1 MQPWFEDYQRRLAA
15 SVFGAPGQYGGLI
28 DQPQPIPIE
37 GTAGLSPLEI
47 MARQGAMDAGP
58 YQPGYDTATQL
69 MGEATGGY
77 RGSTGAFNPY
87 TMISPYY
94 NPYETDVVQDTL
106 ERMRRTSAK
115 EDIAG
120 RAQDISSGAFGGSR
134 ARLFAGERQAESER
148 GILGALAGIRG
159 QGFQRA
165 QEAAMGDY
173 GRRMSMLSGAAG
185 GLGSIAG
192 QVLGMGGQR
201 QQELMSQLQMMN
213 LLGGQGRDISQQG
226 LSRLYQAALQKSQ
239 EPWERVMRG
248 QALLAGLDPGRIYGG
263 YTTESAKPEIKSE
276 PTGLGEAIKTATGL
290 KKLWDMFFGSE
301 GGYVEKPKKYNDGGI
316 INLAEGGLSARE
328 QRIEEREERD
338 VMRKEKEQA
347 MSLFGEEGL
356 IFDPTDPLDYALMG
370 LSAVPVPGAR
380 VAAVGIKGLSKVAN
394 FILKHGRE
402 AASKV
407 FYTDEIATAER
418 AIAKKARQIADRQ
431 RFEMGKP
438 AYTREEIARGAETI
452 KTKARNRRIGE
463 LEPEHFLDEYPI
475 EMPLKFEEG
484 GIVSGLVPI
493 HMQEGGDP
501 EIPQW
506 VLEALESDDIRAKI
520 AAMQWLQANQA
531 GEIGKG
537 IGEFHRERF
546 QRSRMQT
553 MSDLFERIA
562 AGDEEAKELM
572 HQEREEMLEMFMP
585 PIGGITSLLRTGLPK
600 QILSQ
605 IAPRITAR
613 TSIPTTPTAPIVT
626 PKGGVIKGPIRE
638 PVSQRPTSKAVRS
651 PSRRPVGPYIPGGV
665 QQVLREAKP
674 PPSITQRAADVF
686 KGKGTAARDILI
698 GKPGQRNPFG
708 KGQLGPYER
717 FARAGKMAT
726 RAGAAFGIGTLGYV
740 IVDLLS
746 GLNDEEKAEMLA
758 KLEGLTEEQMAA
770 VAEEQERL
778 KKVKDKKD
786 RSRALSRF
794 VDLMYERPTTIGD
807 LGIMYQ
813 QERLGTV
820 PAETVA
826 AKEVEELA
834 RMSGLPVATVM
845 MMQYP
850 QGALFAREAAAKHQ
864 QIANAIVNYLIEQGV
879 LDEVTAVERRAT
891 LLELPEESLE
901 KIARELG
908 VPIEHLVAPGSTV
921 LEPD

>member
-1 MQPWFEDYQRRLAA
+1 MGIETSEWTRYDPTIYTAPQAGYEFKQPWFEDYQRRLSA

-28 DQPQPIPIE
+28 DQPLPIPVE
-37 GTAGLSPLEI
+37 GTAGLSPMEI
-47 MARQGAMDAGP
+47 MARQGAMGAGP

-106 ERMRRTSAK
+106 ERMRRTSAQ
-115 EDIAG
+115 EDISG

-134 ARLFAGERQAESER
+134 GRLLAGERQAESER

-173 GRRMSMLSGAAG
+173 ARRMAAFRDAAS
-185 GLGSIAG
+185 GLGGVAG

-201 QQELMSQLQMMN
+201 QGEMMN
-213 LLGGQGRDISQQG
+213 WLNMMNQYGGQGRDISQQR

-276 PTGLGEAIKTATGL
+276 PTGLGETIKTATGL
-290 KKLWDMFFGSE
+290 KNLWDMFFGSE

-316 INLAEGGLSARE
+316 
-328 QRIEEREERD
+328 
-338 VMRKEKEQA
+338 
-347 MSLFGEEGL
+347 
-356 IFDPTDPLDYALMG
+356 
-370 LSAVPVPGAR
+370 
-380 VAAVGIKGLSKVAN
+380 
-394 FILKHGRE
+394 
-402 AASKV
+402 
-407 FYTDEIATAER
+407 
-418 AIAKKARQIADRQ
+418 
-431 RFEMGKP
+431 
-438 AYTREEIARGAETI
+438 
-452 KTKARNRRIGE
+452 
-463 LEPEHFLDEYPI
+463 
-475 EMPLKFEEG
+475 
-484 GIVSGLVPI
+484 VSGLVPI

-501 EIPQW
+501 EVEEAEIPEW
-506 VLEALESDDIRAKI
+506 VLEALESDDIRTRM
-520 AAMQWLQANQA
+520 AAIQWLQANQA
-531 GEIGKG
+531 GEAGKG
-537 IGEFHRERF
+537 VGGFFKRKNQEFIDRMARIGE
-546 QRSRMQT
+546 
-553 MSDLFERIA
+553 SDENPFLS
-562 AGDEEAKELM
+562 GEL
-572 HQEREEMLEMFMP
+572 EFAPGLA
-585 PIGGITSLLRTGLPK
+585 GITSLIRTGLPK

-613 TSIPTTPTAPIVT
+613 TPVPTTPTAPASAPGGGI
-626 PKGGVIKGPIRE
+626 KGILKGPIRK
-638 PVSQRPTSKAVRS
+638 PVSQGYTSRS
-651 PSRRPVGPYIPGGV
+651 LRDPSARPVGPYTGGP
-665 QQVLREAKP
+665 QAVLEGAKP

-686 KGKGTAARDILI
+686 KGAGTKARDILI

-708 KGQLGPYER
+708 KGQLGAYER
-717 FARAGKMAT
+717 FARAGKLAT
-726 RAGAAFGIGTLGYV
+726 RVGAVGALGTLGWV
-740 IVDLLS
+740 VKDLLS

-794 VDLMYERPTTIGD
+794 VDLMYERPTSIGD

-826 AKEVEELA
+826 AQEAEELA
-834 RMSGLPVATVM
+834 RMSGLPVETVM

-850 QGALFAREAAAKHQ
+850 QGAYFAKEAAAKHQ
-864 QIANAIVNYLIEQGV
+864 QIANAIVKYLIEQGV

-908 VPIEHLVAPGSTV
+908 VPLGDLAAPGAKI
-921 LEPD
+921 LEAD

>member
-1 MQPWFEDYQRRLAA
+1 MGIETSEWTRYDPTIYTAPQAGYEFKQPWFEDYQRRLSA

-28 DQPQPIPIE
+28 DQPLPIPVE
-37 GTAGLSPLEI
+37 GTAGLSPMEI
-47 MARQGAMDAGP
+47 MARQGAMGAGP
-58 YQPGYDTATQL
+58 YEPAYGTASQL
-69 MGEATGGY
+69 MGEAAGGY

-94 NPYETDVVQDTL
+94 DPYETDVVQDTL
-106 ERMRRTSAK
+106 ERMRRTSAR

-134 ARLFAGERQAESER
+134 GRLLAGERQAESER

-213 LLGGQGRDISQQG
+213 LLGGQGRDISQQR

-276 PTGLGEAIKTATGL
+276 PTGLGETIKTATGL
-290 KKLWDMFFGSE
+290 KQLWDMFFGSE

-316 INLAEGGLSARE
+316 
-328 QRIEEREERD
+328 
-338 VMRKEKEQA
+338 
-347 MSLFGEEGL
+347 
-356 IFDPTDPLDYALMG
+356 
-370 LSAVPVPGAR
+370 
-380 VAAVGIKGLSKVAN
+380 
-394 FILKHGRE
+394 
-402 AASKV
+402 
-407 FYTDEIATAER
+407 
-418 AIAKKARQIADRQ
+418 
-431 RFEMGKP
+431 
-438 AYTREEIARGAETI
+438 
-452 KTKARNRRIGE
+452 
-463 LEPEHFLDEYPI
+463 
-475 EMPLKFEEG
+475 
-484 GIVSGLVPI
+484 VSGLVPI
-493 HMQEGGDP
+493 QMQDGGDP
-501 EIPQW
+501 EVEEMDIPEW
-506 VLEALESDDIRAKI
+506 VLEALESGDIRTRM
-520 AAMQWLQANQA
+520 AAIQWLQANQA
-531 GEIGKG
+531 GEAGKG
-537 IGEFHRERF
+537 VGGFFKRKNQEFID
-546 QRSRMQT
+546 RMA
-553 MSDLFERIA
+553 RIA
-562 AGDEEAKELM
+562 ESDDPNAISKEL
-572 HQEREEMLEMFMP
+572 EFMP

-613 TSIPTTPTAPIVT
+613 TSVPPTAAKPVVT
-626 PKGGVIKGPIRE
+626 PKGGVIKGPIKE
-638 PVSQRPTSKAVRS
+638 PVLQRPTSKAVRS
-651 PSRRPVGPYIPGGV
+651 TSRRPVGPYIPGGV
-665 QQVLREAKP
+665 QQVLREAEP

-708 KGQLGPYER
+708 KGQLGLYER
-717 FARAGKMAT
+717 AARFTKGAT
-726 RAGAAFGIGTLGYV
+726 RVGAVVGIGALGLV
-740 IVDLLS
+740 VKDLLS

-794 VDLMYERPTTIGD
+794 VDLMYERPTSIGD

-826 AKEVEELA
+826 AQEAEELA
-834 RMSGLPVATVM
+834 RMSGLPVETVM

-850 QGALFAREAAAKHQ
+850 QGAFFAREAAAKHQ
-864 QIANAIVNYLIEQGV
+864 KIANAIVNYLIEQGV

-908 VPIEHLVAPGSTV
+908 VPLGDLAAPGATV

>member
-1 MQPWFEDYQRRLAA
+1 MGIETSEWTRYDPTIYTAPQAGYEFKQPWFEDYQRRLSA

-28 DQPQPIPIE
+28 DQPLPIPVE
-37 GTAGLSPLEI
+37 GTAGLSPMEI
-47 MARQGAMDAGP
+47 MARQGAMGAGP

-106 ERMRRTSAK
+106 ERMRRTSAQ
-115 EDIAG
+115 EDISG

-134 ARLFAGERQAESER
+134 GRLLAGERQAESER

-165 QEAAMGDY
+165 QEAAMNDY
-173 GRRMSMLSGAAG
+173 ARRMSMLSGAAG
-185 GLGSIAG
+185 GLGGIAG

-201 QQELMSQLQMMN
+201 QGEMMN
-213 LLGGQGRDISQQG
+213 WLNMMNQYGGQGRDISQQR

-276 PTGLGEAIKTATGL
+276 PTGLGETIKTATGL
-290 KKLWDMFFGSE
+290 KNLWDMFFGSE

-316 INLAEGGLSARE
+316 
-328 QRIEEREERD
+328 
-338 VMRKEKEQA
+338 
-347 MSLFGEEGL
+347 
-356 IFDPTDPLDYALMG
+356 
-370 LSAVPVPGAR
+370 
-380 VAAVGIKGLSKVAN
+380 
-394 FILKHGRE
+394 
-402 AASKV
+402 
-407 FYTDEIATAER
+407 
-418 AIAKKARQIADRQ
+418 
-431 RFEMGKP
+431 
-438 AYTREEIARGAETI
+438 
-452 KTKARNRRIGE
+452 
-463 LEPEHFLDEYPI
+463 
-475 EMPLKFEEG
+475 
-484 GIVSGLVPI
+484 VSGLVPI

-501 EIPQW
+501 EVEEAEIPEW
-506 VLEALESDDIRAKI
+506 VLEALESDDIRTRM
-520 AAMQWLQANQA
+520 AAIQWLQANQA
-531 GEIGKG
+531 GEAGKG
-537 IGEFHRERF
+537 VGGFFKRKNQEFIDRMARIGE
-546 QRSRMQT
+546 
-553 MSDLFERIA
+553 SDENPFLS
-562 AGDEEAKELM
+562 GEL
-572 HQEREEMLEMFMP
+572 EFAPGLA
-585 PIGGITSLLRTGLPK
+585 GITSLIRTGLPK

-613 TSIPTTPTAPIVT
+613 TPVPTTPTAPASAPGGGI
-626 PKGGVIKGPIRE
+626 KGILKGPIRK
-638 PVSQRPTSKAVRS
+638 PVSQGYTSRS
-651 PSRRPVGPYIPGGV
+651 LRDPSARPVGPYTGGP
-665 QQVLREAKP
+665 QAVLEGAKP

-686 KGKGTAARDILI
+686 KGAGTKARDILI

-708 KGQLGPYER
+708 KGQLGAYER
-717 FARAGKMAT
+717 FARAGKLAT
-726 RAGAAFGIGTLGYV
+726 RVGAVGALGTLGWV
-740 IVDLLS
+740 VKDLLS

-794 VDLMYERPTTIGD
+794 VDLMYERPTSIGD

-826 AKEVEELA
+826 AQEAEELA
-834 RMSGLPVATVM
+834 RMSGLPVETVM

-850 QGALFAREAAAKHQ
+850 QGAYFAKEAAAKHQ
-864 QIANAIVNYLIEQGV
+864 QIANAIVKYLIEQGV

-908 VPIEHLVAPGSTV
+908 VPLGDLAAPGAKI
-921 LEPD
+921 LEAD

>member
-1 MQPWFEDYQRRLAA
+1 MGIETSEWTRYDPTIYTAPQAGYEFKQPWFEDYQRRLSA

-37 GTAGLSPLEI
+37 GTAGLSPMEI
-47 MARQGAMDAGP
+47 MARQGAMGAGP

-94 NPYETDVVQDTL
+94 DPYETDVVQDTL
-106 ERMRRTSAK
+106 ERMRRTSAQ

-134 ARLFAGERQAESER
+134 GRLLAGERQAESER

-173 GRRMSMLSGAAG
+173 ARRMAAFRDAAS
-185 GLGSIAG
+185 GLGGVAG

-201 QQELMSQLQMMN
+201 QGEMMN
-213 LLGGQGRDISQQG
+213 WLNMMNQYGGQGRDISQQR

-276 PTGLGEAIKTATGL
+276 PTGLGETIKTATGL
-290 KKLWDMFFGSE
+290 KELWDMFFGSE

-316 INLAEGGLSARE
+316 
-328 QRIEEREERD
+328 
-338 VMRKEKEQA
+338 
-347 MSLFGEEGL
+347 
-356 IFDPTDPLDYALMG
+356 
-370 LSAVPVPGAR
+370 
-380 VAAVGIKGLSKVAN
+380 
-394 FILKHGRE
+394 
-402 AASKV
+402 
-407 FYTDEIATAER
+407 
-418 AIAKKARQIADRQ
+418 
-431 RFEMGKP
+431 
-438 AYTREEIARGAETI
+438 
-452 KTKARNRRIGE
+452 
-463 LEPEHFLDEYPI
+463 
-475 EMPLKFEEG
+475 
-484 GIVSGLVPI
+484 VSGLVPI
-493 HMQEGGDP
+493 HMQDGGDP
-501 EIPQW
+501 EVEEAEIPEW
-506 VLEALESDDIRAKI
+506 VLEALESDDIRTRM
-520 AAMQWLQANQA
+520 AAIQWLQANQA
-531 GEIGKG
+531 GEAGKG
-537 IGEFHRERF
+537 VGGFFKRKNQEFIDRMARIGE
-546 QRSRMQT
+546 
-553 MSDLFERIA
+553 SDENPFLS
-562 AGDEEAKELM
+562 GEL
-572 HQEREEMLEMFMP
+572 EFAP
-585 PIGGITSLLRTGLPK
+585 GVAGITSLLRTGLPK

-613 TSIPTTPTAPIVT
+613 TPVPTTAAKPVVT
-626 PKGGVIKGPIRE
+626 PKTTIR
-638 PVSQRPTSKAVRS
+638 KAV
-651 PSRRPVGPYIPGGV
+651 VGDIG
-665 QQVLREAKP
+665 KP
-674 PPSITQRAADVF
+674 PPPPITKMSPDHLSGKLPTKSITDRL
-686 KGKGTAARDILI
+686 KGLGPKARDIMI

-708 KGQLGPYER
+708 KGPLGPYER
-717 FARAGKMAT
+717 FARAGKIAT
-726 RAGAAFGIGTLGYV
+726 RVGAVVGIGALGLV
-740 IVDLLS
+740 VKDLLS

-758 KLEGLTEEQMAA
+758 KLEGLTEEQMVA

-794 VDLMYERPTTIGD
+794 VDLMYERPTSIGD

-826 AKEVEELA
+826 AKEAEELA
-834 RMSGLPVATVM
+834 RMSGLPVETVM

-850 QGALFAREAAAKHQ
+850 QGALFAQRAAAKHQ

-908 VPIEHLVAPGSTV
+908 VPLGDLAAPGATV

>member
-1 MQPWFEDYQRRLAA
+1 
-15 SVFGAPGQYGGLI
+15 
-28 DQPQPIPIE
+28 
-37 GTAGLSPLEI
+37 
-47 MARQGAMDAGP
+47 MARQGAMGAGP

-106 ERMRRTSAK
+106 ERMRRTSAQ
-115 EDIAG
+115 EDISG

-134 ARLFAGERQAESER
+134 GRLLAGERQAESER

-165 QEAAMGDY
+165 QEAAMNDY
-173 GRRMSMLSGAAG
+173 ARRMSMLSGAAG
-185 GLGSIAG
+185 GLGGIAG

-201 QQELMSQLQMMN
+201 QGEMMN
-213 LLGGQGRDISQQG
+213 WLNMMNQYGGQGRDISQQR

-276 PTGLGEAIKTATGL
+276 PTGLGETIKTATGL
-290 KKLWDMFFGSE
+290 KNLWDMFFGSE

-316 INLAEGGLSARE
+316 
-328 QRIEEREERD
+328 
-338 VMRKEKEQA
+338 
-347 MSLFGEEGL
+347 
-356 IFDPTDPLDYALMG
+356 
-370 LSAVPVPGAR
+370 
-380 VAAVGIKGLSKVAN
+380 
-394 FILKHGRE
+394 
-402 AASKV
+402 
-407 FYTDEIATAER
+407 
-418 AIAKKARQIADRQ
+418 
-431 RFEMGKP
+431 
-438 AYTREEIARGAETI
+438 
-452 KTKARNRRIGE
+452 
-463 LEPEHFLDEYPI
+463 
-475 EMPLKFEEG
+475 
-484 GIVSGLVPI
+484 VSGLVPI

-501 EIPQW
+501 EVEEAEIPEW
-506 VLEALESDDIRAKI
+506 VLEALESDDIRTRM
-520 AAMQWLQANQA
+520 AAIQWLQANQA
-531 GEIGKG
+531 GEAGKG
-537 IGEFHRERF
+537 VGGFFKRKNQEFIDRMARIGE
-546 QRSRMQT
+546 
-553 MSDLFERIA
+553 SDENPFLS
-562 AGDEEAKELM
+562 GEL
-572 HQEREEMLEMFMP
+572 EFAPGLA
-585 PIGGITSLLRTGLPK
+585 GITSLIRTGLPK

-613 TSIPTTPTAPIVT
+613 TPVPTTPTAPASAPGGGI
-626 PKGGVIKGPIRE
+626 KGILKGPIRK
-638 PVSQRPTSKAVRS
+638 PVSQGYTSRS
-651 PSRRPVGPYIPGGV
+651 LRDPSARPVGPYTGGP
-665 QQVLREAKP
+665 QAVLEGAKP

-686 KGKGTAARDILI
+686 KGAGTKARDILI

-708 KGQLGPYER
+708 KGQLGAYER
-717 FARAGKMAT
+717 FARAGKLAT
-726 RAGAAFGIGTLGYV
+726 RVGAVGALGTLGWV
-740 IVDLLS
+740 VKDLLS

-794 VDLMYERPTTIGD
+794 VDLMYERPTSIGD

-826 AKEVEELA
+826 AQEAEELA
-834 RMSGLPVATVM
+834 RMSGLPVETVM

-850 QGALFAREAAAKHQ
+850 QGAYFAKEAAAKHQ
-864 QIANAIVNYLIEQGV
+864 QIANAIVKYLIEQGV

-908 VPIEHLVAPGSTV
+908 VPLGDLAAPGAKI
-921 LEPD
+921 LEAD